1 MADPVGEDQRQSFR
15 TERDPGKGLRR
26 GPGGSLGGDG
36 VTQMSIDSRTL
47 EYLQALHR
55 TANSARDWKAG
66 FDVLIS
72 SVRQAFIYDNVA
84 LYLLDARGKSLDVSR
99 AHAIGRGKKSEADV
113 SWGEAIAGKVVSAR
127 ETMLLEPRPGPY
139 LDRLQAP
146 YLLGLPVRVAGRL
159 GGALVFV
166 RFGGPNYTDADR
178 LLAEW
183 IAGLV
188 SSLLES
194 HALRQARG
202 ELESVQRQ
210 MRLQEDFVS
219 TISHELRTPLG
230 FIKGYSSS
238 LLREDTKWDEA
249 TQREFLS
256 IIEEETDRLTDLIE
270 RMLESARLKSKTIKF
285 KFQPVR
291 LDALVKD
298 VTTRI
303 RERKP
308 ELEVHLEFETVP
320 PILGDGVELTRV
332 FENLYSNALKYAP
345 GSPLTV
351 QMRGGQ
357 TGLRVTFADRGPGIP
372 EEYLPF
378 IFERF
383 YRVPAEITATGTG
396 LGLYICRQIV
406 LAHHGKIWA
415 ESIPDKGTTFIIE
428 LPVKAG
434 A

>member
-1 MADPVGEDQRQSFR
+1 MAHPTGEDRRQSSRAERVPERGQSPVGV
-15 TERDPGKGLRR
+15 GL
-26 GPGGSLGGDG
+26 GQVPLDH
-36 VTQMSIDSRTL
+36 DTL
-47 EYLQALHR
+47 EYLRALHQ
-55 TANSARDWKAG
+55 TASSARDWKAG
-66 FDVLIS
+66 FDTVVS
-72 SVRQAFIYDNVA
+72 SVRQVFIYDNVA

-99 AHAIGRGKKSEADV
+99 ARAIGRGKKSEADV
-113 SWGEAIAGKVVSAR
+113 SWGEAIAGKVVAAR
-127 ETMLLEPRPGPY
+127 DTMLQEPGPGPY
-139 LDRLQAP
+139 KDRLQAP
-146 YLLGLPVRVAGRL
+146 FLLGLPVRAAGRL
-159 GGALVFV
+159 GGVLVFV
-166 RFGGPNYTDADR
+166 RFGGPKYTSADR
-178 LLAEW
+178 LMAEW

-210 MRLQEDFVS
+210 MRLQDDFVS

-238 LLREDTKWDEA
+238 LLRDDTTWDEA

-270 RMLESARLKSKTIKF
+270 KMLESARLKSKTLKF
-285 KFQPVR
+285 KFQPLR
-291 LDALVKD
+291 LDTLVRD
-298 VTTRI
+298 ATTRI
-303 RERKP
+303 KARKP
-308 ELEVHLEFETVP
+308 ELEVQLDFETVP
-320 PILGDGVELTRV
+320 PIMGDGVELTRV
-332 FENLYSNALKYAP
+332 FENLFSNALKYAP
-345 GSPLTV
+345 GSPLTIR
-351 QMRGGQ
+351 MHGAPA
-357 TGLRVTFADRGPGIP
+357 GLRVTFADQGPGIP

-383 YRVPAEITATGTG
+383 YRVPADTTSTGTG

-415 ESIPDKGTTFIIE
+415 ESVPDKGTTFIID
-428 LPVKAG
+428 LPVKAP